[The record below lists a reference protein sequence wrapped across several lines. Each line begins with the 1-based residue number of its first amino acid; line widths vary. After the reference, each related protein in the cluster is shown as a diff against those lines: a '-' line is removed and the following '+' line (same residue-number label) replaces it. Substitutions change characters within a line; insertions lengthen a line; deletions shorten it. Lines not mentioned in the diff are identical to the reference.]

1 MKIGVPKELAAK
13 ERRVALT
20 PEACA
25 ALIKAGFVILVE
37 AGAGSAAYF
46 TDDEFRK
53 AGATIADAS
62 VVFGEADLVV
72 KLGKPEENRTLGR
85 HEVDAMR
92 EGAAFISFLN
102 VNCDPDLLERFA
114 KRRITSFSM
123 ERIPRISRAQSM
135 DALTSQASV
144 SGYKA
149 ALIAAASLPRYFPML
164 ITASGTLAPAKVLV
178 LGAGVAGLQALAT
191 SRRLGALVWGYDVR
205 AAARE
210 QVESVGAKFLELN
223 IGDVDAEGAGGYA
236 KELSEEAKLRQQ
248 RALGERIKEFD
259 VVITT
264 ALIPGMPA
272 PLLITAATVAGM
284 RPGSVIVDLA
294 VESGGNCQLT
304 NIAET
309 IVSHGVTIHG
319 PVNLPSTMPAHA
331 SQAYAGNISALVQH
345 LVRDGKLT
353 MDFADEIVKSSCLT
367 HEGRILQP

>member
-1 MKIGVPKELAAK
+1 MKIGVPKEVAAK

-20 PEACA
+20 PEVCA
-25 ALIKAGFVILVE
+25 ALIKVGFEILVE
-37 AGAGSAAYF
+37 AGAGSAAYC
-46 TDDEFRK
+46 TDEGFRK
-53 AGATIADAS
+53 AGAAISAADA
-62 VVFGEADLVV
+62 VFGEADLVV
-72 KLGKPEENRTLGR
+72 KLGKPEENKTLGR

-102 VNCDPDLLERFA
+102 VNCDPELLERFA
-114 KRRITSFSM
+114 RRRITSFSM
-123 ERIPRISRAQSM
+123 ERIPRMSRTQSM
-135 DALTSQASV
+135 DALSSQANV

-149 ALIAAASLPRYFPML
+149 ALLAASSLPRYFPMMM
-164 ITASGTLAPAKVLV
+164 TAAGTLAPARVLI

-210 QVESVGAKFLELN
+210 QVESVGAKFLELDV
-223 IGDVDAEGAGGYA
+223 GPVDAEGAGGYA
-236 KELSEEAKLRQQ
+236 KELPEEAKLRQQ
-248 RALGERIKEFD
+248 QALGERIKEFD

-272 PLLITAATVAGM
+272 PLLITAATVEGM

-304 NIAET
+304 NIDET
-309 IVSHGVTIHG
+309 VVINGVTIHG
-319 PVNLPSTMPAHA
+319 PVNAPSMMPLHA
-331 SQAYAGNISALVQH
+331 SQAYANNISALVRH
-345 LVRDGKLT
+345 LVREGKLT
-353 MDFADEIVKSSCLT
+353 MDFTDEIIKRACLT